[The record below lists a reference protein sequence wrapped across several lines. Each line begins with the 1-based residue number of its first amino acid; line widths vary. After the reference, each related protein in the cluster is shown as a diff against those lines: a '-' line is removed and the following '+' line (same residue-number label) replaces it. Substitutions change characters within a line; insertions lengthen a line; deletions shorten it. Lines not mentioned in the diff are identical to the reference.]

1 MIKAINENSLMAF
14 NISVSSIQK
23 TTYIILTKCIGGT
36 AMERRYMQDKY
47 YIAVFQS
54 RNHALQLYQYLNRQK
69 YSQYELISTPCKIKA
84 GCSYSI
90 KFTDLKD
97 HEFLQNLAN
106 ESNRNIL
113 AIYEIVRQNG
123 RRVLNKLDLK
133 SQI

>member
-14 NISVSSIQK
+14 NISVSYIQK
-23 TTYIILTKCIGGT
+23 ITYIILNTCIGGT
-36 AMERRYMQDKY
+36 IMERRYITDKY

-54 RNHALQLYQYLNRQK
+54 RNHALQLYQYLNKQK

-97 HEFLQNLAN
+97 HEFLQNLASK
-106 ESNRNIL
+106 SNRNIL
-113 AIYEIVRQNG
+113 AIYEVARQNG
-123 RRVLNKLDLK
+123 KRVLNKLDL
-133 SQI
+133 

>member
-1 MIKAINENSLMAF
+1 MKLISLMAF
-14 NISVSSIQK
+14 NISVSSLQNN
-23 TTYIILTKCIGGT
+23 TYIILSKYIGGT
-36 AMERRYMQDKY
+36 TMERRYMKEKY

-97 HEFLQNLAN
+97 YELLKDLAYKA
-106 ESNRNIL
+106 NRNIL
-113 AIYEIVRQNG
+113 AIYEVARQNG
-123 RRVLNKLDLK
+123 RRVINKLDLK
-133 SQI
+133 SEI